1 MKQEIVRPILQE
13 TDSEKIVF
21 ERILG
26 HPEIPDSHR
35 WVENFGP
42 NCHICNKHTYT
53 IFVWNKDAA
62 ARQLRASQDQAK
74 RGELQMQRYSQSNLE
89 PITLHESYS
98 MPILAIGEQVHKL
111 LPLVEFIERL
121 NEAGIAAVRNCDNEI
136 EEARY

>member
-1 MKQEIVRPILQE
+1 
-13 TDSEKIVF
+13 
-21 ERILG
+21 
-26 HPEIPDSHR
+26 
-35 WVENFGP
+35 
-42 NCHICNKHTYT
+42 
-53 IFVWNKDAA
+53 
-62 ARQLRASQDQAK
+62 
-74 RGELQMQRYSQSNLE
+74 MQRYSQSNLE